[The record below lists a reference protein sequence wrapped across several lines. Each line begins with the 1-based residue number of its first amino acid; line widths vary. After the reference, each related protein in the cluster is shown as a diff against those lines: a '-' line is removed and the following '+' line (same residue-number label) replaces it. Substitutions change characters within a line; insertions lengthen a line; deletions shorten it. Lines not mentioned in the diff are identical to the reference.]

1 MKKKI
6 LSLIGVSVL
15 TVGGLAACGEDESPD
30 PAEDT
35 PMEDQAPA
43 DEEAPM
49 PEDDPATEEEAPAPE
64 DDPAAE
70 EDAPAPE
77 DDPAAGEEAPADE
90 EAPMEEDSGD
100 NTGAEGEMNGDVE
113 LEEE

>member
-6 LSLIGVSVL
+6 LSLIGISVL
-15 TVGGLAACGEDESPD
+15 TVGGLAACGEDEGPD
-30 PAEDT
+30 PAEDA

-70 EDAPAPE
+70 E
-77 DDPAAGEEAPADE
+77 EAPADE

-100 NTGAEGEMNGDVE
+100 DTGAEGEMDGDVE
-113 LEEE
+113 LE

>member
-6 LSLIGVSVL
+6 LSLIGISVL

-35 PMEDQAPA
+35 PTEDQAPA
-43 DEEAPM
+43 D
-49 PEDDPATEEEAPAPE
+49 EEAPAPE

-70 EDAPAPE
+70 
-77 DDPAAGEEAPADE
+77 EEAPADE

-100 NTGAEGEMNGDVE
+100 DTGAEGEMNGDVE
-113 LEEE
+113 LE